1 MFLEELTTFDMGRF
15 CYEVNALQY
24 DALKDLVEQM
34 LQSVGKETTDDW
46 SYYMQ
51 GKIVKIFYFILYFI
65 L

>member
-1 MFLEELTTFDMGRF
+1 MGRF

-51 GKIVKIFYFILYFI
+51 GKIVKIFYKDNS
-65 L
+65 